1 MSTYVVVLTMHSW
14 MRWAALTLGAAAT
27 INAFVSRHE
36 NPARPGRSRW
46 DTFFMAAVDLQVLLG
61 LFLYFGLS
69 PSTTAGMNDLHAALH
84 TPVLRFWTITHVA
97 TMFGGMLLVRV
108 GRVLAMNASTPEARR
123 RRKGI
128 AFALALVTMVAGIP
142 WPGTSVGRPLF
153 RL

>member
-1 MSTYVVVLTMHSW
+1 MSTYVVVLTIHSW

-27 INAFVSRHE
+27 ANAFVGRRE

-69 PSTTAGMNDLHAALH
+69 PSTTAGMNDLQAALH

-97 TMFGGMLLVRV
+97 MMFGAAVLVRV
-108 GRVLAMNASTPEARR
+108 GRVLAMNAPTPEARR
-123 RRKGI
+123 TRRGI
-128 AFALALVTMVAGIP
+128 AFALALLIMIAGIP
-142 WPGTSVGRPLF
+142 WPGTIVGRPLF